1 MAAAIL
7 LPATLVRL
15 GAEWLF
21 LAHRHGLNAI
31 PGDSGLNQR
40 ILHRVSATG
49 AERKVIFGRPAFV
62 AVSFN
67 RDVDVRMLL
76 QESGISPQRALIGRA
91 HIVLVIIEEDVLH
104 IL

>member
-15 GAEWLF
+15 GAERLF
-21 LAHRHGLNAI
+21 LAHRHGLDSI
-31 PGDSGLNQR
+31 SGDSGLNQR
-40 ILHRVSATG
+40 ILDRVGATG
-49 AERKVIFGRPAFV
+49 AERKVVFSRPAFV

-76 QESGISPQRALIGRA
+76 QESGISTQRALIAGA
-91 HIVLVIIEEDVLH
+91 NIVLVVIEEDVFN

>member
-15 GAEWLF
+15 CAEWFF

-40 ILHRVSATG
+40 ILDRVSATG
-49 AERKVIFGRPAFV
+49 AERKVVFSRPAFV
-62 AVSFN
+62 AMSFN

-76 QESGISPQRALIGRA
+76 EESGICAQGALIGRP
-91 HIVLVIIEEDVLH
+91 HIVLVVVEEDVLH